1 MESQE
6 VLSHPPLLLTQ
17 EQRESYFENGYLL
30 LENFVNE
37 NILNS
42 LNKVTHNFIIPVLK
56 RTAFIYNIFSRE
68 ARKILLIC
76 ETDFEVGY
84 RIS

>member
-42 LNKVTHNFIIPVLK
+42 LNKVTHNFIEKKLFKKVAEK
-56 RTAFIYNIFSRE
+56 
-68 ARKILLIC
+68 
-76 ETDFEVGY
+76 
-84 RIS
+84 